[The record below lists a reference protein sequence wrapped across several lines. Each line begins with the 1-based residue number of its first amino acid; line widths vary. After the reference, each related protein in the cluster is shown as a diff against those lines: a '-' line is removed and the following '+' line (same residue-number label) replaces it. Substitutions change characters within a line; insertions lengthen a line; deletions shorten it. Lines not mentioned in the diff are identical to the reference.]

1 MKNDVLNPS
10 TKNQGPAGLTSAQV
24 AERVERGQ
32 VNRLPD
38 APRRTVGEIIKA
50 NVVTRFNLILGMLVV
65 LILAIAPIQDALF
78 GLVLIVNAAIVIVQ
92 ELRAKKTLE
101 QLQVINEPRVEVI
114 RDAVAQAVPVE
125 RVVLGDLIA
134 IRAGDQL
141 VVDGAVASS
150 TGLEVDESLLTG
162 ESDPVPKPAGSECRS
177 GSFVVAGSGTMT
189 ATRVGADSYAS
200 RLALEARKF
209 TLVNSELKRGIDVIL
224 AVIGWSLI
232 PIGGLLVFTQ
242 RNLEG
247 GLTAALSGAVAGMV
261 AMIPQGLVLLT
272 SIAFAVAVVRLGRRR
287 VLVQELPAVEIL
299 ARVDTICF
307 DKTGT
312 ITEGHLRL
320 LRVEP
325 ASQGSKSSLPQDA
338 LGAMS
343 RADPAPNSTLAA
355 LHAATTDPG
364 WTATRLVAF
373 SSARGW
379 SGVAFD
385 GQGTWFL
392 GVPEILVGDHPA
404 LLRRAQRSAQQGYR
418 VLALS
423 HGPDGATHPDAA
435 TPMALVVLGDDPRPE
450 AADTIAYFRKQGVE
464 AKVISGDHPATVA
477 AMAARVG
484 LRDPLGA
491 FDGADFPTDPAHV
504 AAVARRHRVFG
515 RITPHQKRL
524 LIESLQD
531 EGHVVAMTGDGVND
545 VLALKHADIGIAM
558 GSGSPASRAVAQIV
572 LLDANFDTLPGVVEE
587 GRRIIANIERVANL
601 FLTKT
606 VYAVL
611 LAIATAV
618 TQLAFPFLPRHLTLI
633 GSLTIGIPGFFLAL
647 EKTSTRFE
655 AGFLRRVWRF
665 AVPTGTLSAAASF
678 AVYGLAQSEA
688 ESLEAS
694 RAAATLVLAA
704 VGLFAL
710 AVVGRPLTAARQALL
725 ASMGLLMLLTV
736 FSPALSEF
744 YALPLPRPAVLLA
757 GVGIAALTG
766 SIMYLALR
774 MLGWYRAGV
783 SFFSEPASINELRRS
798 ARAVAHRIGSRL
810 TDPARVT
817 PTHTE
822 SGQTDSG
829 PVDSG
834 PVDSGLVD
842 SGLVDSGRVDS
853 GRVERRK
860 APPGNGQESRMAAG
874 HRTIDLG
881 KLSDPEPPPPS
892 PAPTEQLSLLRP
904 SGGSHRSDRG

>member
-78 GLVLIVNAAIVIVQ
+78 GLVLIVNAAIGIVQ

-312 ITEGHLRL
+312 ITEGPRRPTCCHHRPGMDGHPSGGL
-320 LRVEP
+320 LIGTRVEWC
-325 ASQGSKSSLPQDA
+325 G
-338 LGAMS
+338 
-343 RADPAPNSTLAA
+343 
-355 LHAATTDPG
+355 
-364 WTATRLVAF
+364 
-373 SSARGW
+373 
-379 SGVAFD
+379 
-385 GQGTWFL
+385 
-392 GVPEILVGDHPA
+392 
-404 LLRRAQRSAQQGYR
+404 LRRAGHMVLGSAGDLGRGSSRVVAQGSTLRSTGVSGTGAFARTGR
-418 VLALS
+418 RHPSRCS
-423 HGPDGATHPDAA
+423 HADGA
-435 TPMALVVLGDDPRPE
+435 R
-450 AADTIAYFRKQGVE
+450 R
-464 AKVISGDHPATVA
+464 
-477 AMAARVG
+477 
-484 LRDPLGA
+484 
-491 FDGADFPTDPAHV
+491 
-504 AAVARRHRVFG
+504 ARR
-515 RITPHQKRL
+515 
-524 LIESLQD
+524 
-531 EGHVVAMTGDGVND
+531 
-545 VLALKHADIGIAM
+545 
-558 GSGSPASRAVAQIV
+558 
-572 LLDANFDTLPGVVEE
+572 
-587 GRRIIANIERVANL
+587 
-601 FLTKT
+601 
-606 VYAVL
+606 
-611 LAIATAV
+611 
-618 TQLAFPFLPRHLTLI
+618 
-633 GSLTIGIPGFFLAL
+633 
-647 EKTSTRFE
+647 
-655 AGFLRRVWRF
+655 
-665 AVPTGTLSAAASF
+665 
-678 AVYGLAQSEA
+678 
-688 ESLEAS
+688 
-694 RAAATLVLAA
+694 
-704 VGLFAL
+704 
-710 AVVGRPLTAARQALL
+710 
-725 ASMGLLMLLTV
+725 
-736 FSPALSEF
+736 
-744 YALPLPRPAVLLA
+744 RPA
-757 GVGIAALTG
+757 
-766 SIMYLALR
+766 
-774 MLGWYRAGV
+774 
-783 SFFSEPASINELRRS
+783 P
-798 ARAVAHRIGSRL
+798 
-810 TDPARVT
+810 
-817 PTHTE
+817 
-822 SGQTDSG
+822 
-829 PVDSG
+829 
-834 PVDSGLVD
+834 
-842 SGLVDSGRVDS
+842 
-853 GRVERRK
+853 
-860 APPGNGQESRMAAG
+860 
-874 HRTIDLG
+874 
-881 KLSDPEPPPPS
+881 
-892 PAPTEQLSLLRP
+892 
-904 SGGSHRSDRG
+904 